1 MSILVE
7 KPGLLTTVQ
16 DNGRIGFQKFGIIAS
31 GAMDRYALRAANVL
45 LENDEYEAAL
55 EITLVGPTVT
65 FTEDALIAICGADL
79 SPMVEKKPVPMWR
92 AVFVKKGTTLSFG
105 AAKHG
110 TRAYLAVA
118 GGYDIPEVMN
128 SRSTYLRAGIGGFEG
143 RALKANDQLYIRK
156 SNRQDRLE
164 ALKQRAGEEPFC
176 EATLPLFRYIRPSYE
191 TNPLIRVVKGMQA
204 DSFEQESIDA
214 FYREPFKVLPQS
226 DRMGFRLAGPPL
238 RLKHKEQL
246 LSEAVTFGSIQVPSD
261 GNPIVLMADRQTTGG
276 YHKIAQVITVDLP
289 VMAQL
294 NLGAEVRFKEVSLE
308 EAQLL
313 LLEQELN
320 FEQLKQGVRLYNKGI
335 K

>member
-1 MSILVE
+1 MSIVVK

-16 DNGRIGFQKFGIIAS
+16 DKGRTGFQKFGIIAS

-45 LENDEYEAAL
+45 VENEEHEAAL
-55 EITLVGPTVT
+55 EITLVGPTLT
-65 FTEDALIAICGADL
+65 FEEDALIAICGADL
-79 SPMVEKKPVPMWR
+79 SPTIDKQPLPMWR
-92 AVFVKKGTTLSFG
+92 AVFVRGGTTLSFG
-105 AAKHG
+105 PAKHG

-128 SRSTYLRAGIGGFEG
+128 SRSTYLRAGIGGYEG

-156 SNRQDRLE
+156 AEQQEKQE
-164 ALKQRAGEEPFC
+164 ALRQRAGERPFY
-176 EATLPLFRYIRPSYE
+176 EATLPLFRYIRPFYE
-191 TNPLIRVVKGMQA
+191 MNPLIRVVKGMQA

-246 LSEAVTFGSIQVPSD
+246 LSEAVTFGSIQVPSG

-320 FEQLKQGVRLYNKGI
+320 FEQLKQGVRLYNKGMI
-335 K
+335 